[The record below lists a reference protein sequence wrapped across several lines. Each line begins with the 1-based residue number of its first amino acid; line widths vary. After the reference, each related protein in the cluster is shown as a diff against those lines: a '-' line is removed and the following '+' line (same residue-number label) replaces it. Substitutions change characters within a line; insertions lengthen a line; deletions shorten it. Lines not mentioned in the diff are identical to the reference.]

1 MNHKLRTIH
10 WGLGVVGSEALRFVL
25 EAPDFEAAAVIDSN
39 PTKVGRDAGE
49 LLGLSRN
56 AGVSVSY
63 DAEATFRQSPA
74 DVVLYAT
81 DSGLATAYP
90 HIVQAIKAGTH
101 VISNCADLAFPWVHH
116 PDLSKRLDELSREA
130 GVGILGTGVVPGF
143 VTDTFP
149 LFLTTVCQQV
159 KAVRVTRVVDAATR
173 PLDYRHK
180 FGFGLS
186 PAGFK
191 KSAADGAIGQL
202 GLRESLFMIG
212 DTLGWRLE
220 EIVETIEP
228 VTAKGRVRTAFFSLG
243 KHEVLGLRQK
253 AEGFVGGRSVI
264 CLDLEV
270 SLGARNPRDEIA
282 IDASPPISVTIPGGI
297 EEGAA
302 TAAVMVN
309 CLSTIAHGNG
319 VGLLSM
325 RDMPIAPHRNPQ
337 RRLSEDQPQELVTEP
352 PTPFTERSPRR
363 RTG

>member
-1 MNHKLRTIH
+1 
-10 WGLGVVGSEALRFVL
+10 
-25 EAPDFEAAAVIDSN
+25 
-39 PTKVGRDAGE
+39 
-49 LLGLSRN
+49 
-56 AGVSVSY
+56 
-63 DAEATFRQSPA
+63 
-74 DVVLYAT
+74 
-81 DSGLATAYP
+81 
-90 HIVQAIKAGTH
+90 
-101 VISNCADLAFPWVHH
+101 
-116 PDLSKRLDELSREA
+116 
-130 GVGILGTGVVPGF
+130 
-143 VTDTFP
+143 
-149 LFLTTVCQQV
+149 
-159 KAVRVTRVVDAATR
+159 VRVTRVVDAATR
-173 PLDYRHK
+173 PLDYRQK

-191 KSAADGAIGQL
+191 KSAGDGAIGQL

-228 VTAKGRVRTAFFSLG
+228 VVAKRRVRTAFFSLG
-243 KHEVLGLRQK
+243 KHEVIGLRQK
-253 AEGFVGGRSVI
+253 AEGFVSGRSVI

-309 CLSTIAHGNG
+309 CLTTIAHGNG

-325 RDMPIAPHRNPQ
+325 RDMPIAPYRNPQ
-337 RRLSEDQPQELVTEP
+337 IRLSEDQPQELVTKP
-352 PTPFTERSPRR
+352 PTAFTDRSPGR